1 MDSFNRAMRNIGLK
15 TTSMGQWLPDLE
27 GYNKITAR
35 EVSEILYNI
44 NNPYYIPPKYK
55 NVLKEYLGNTKNIH
69 LLKEKLPPDI
79 MVLHKTGNIATML
92 GDSGIIYTST
102 GKKYIVTILVKR
114 PRNNYNARFLIQDA
128 SLIIYNDINKLN

>member
-1 MDSFNRAMRNIGLK
+1 
-15 TTSMGQWLPDLE
+15 
-27 GYNKITAR
+27 
-35 EVSEILYNI
+35 
-44 NNPYYIPPKYK
+44 
-55 NVLKEYLGNTKNIH
+55 
-69 LLKEKLPPDI
+69 